1 MLLTLQASKPGMET
15 GEMIEIDYVGK
26 TDGEIFDLTVQE
38 KAEEAGLDTSSI
50 ELEPMKVLLGE
61 NYIIP
66 GLEDAL
72 MDMEVGEEKELEI
85 EAEEAYG
92 KRDSENIDT
101 FPESAFE
108 EQGVQVRPGEEIMVG
123 GKRGKVVSKGSGRVR
138 VDFNHPLAGKD
149 LEYWVKIVR
158 KVEDD
163 EEIAQG
169 FLDHR
174 LGHGSLEFDGDTVTV
189 VHKHEHDGHSHTL
202 SDEFK
207 DRLSE
212 EILEHT
218 EFEEVQFDE

>member
-1 MLLTLQASKPGMET
+1 MSGMKE

-26 TDGEIFDLTVQE
+26 TDGEVFDLTNEE
-38 KAEEAGLDTSSI
+38 KAEEEGINTEQLDLS
-50 ELEPMKVLLGE
+50 PMKVLLGE

-66 GLEDAL
+66 GLENAL

-85 EAEEAYG
+85 ESEQAYG
-92 KRDSENIDT
+92 KRDSGNIET

-108 EQGVQVRPGEEIMVG
+108 EQNVQVRQGEDIMVG
-123 GKRGKVVSKGSGRVR
+123 GRRGKVVSKGSGRVR

-149 LEYWVKIVR
+149 LEYWVKIVS

-169 FLDHR
+169 ILDHR

-189 VHKHEHDGHSHTL
+189 VHKHEHDSHSHTL

>member
-1 MLLTLQASKPGMET
+1 MSGMKE

-26 TDGEIFDLTVQE
+26 TDGEVFDLTNEE
-38 KAEEAGLDTSSI
+38 KAEEEGINTEQLDLS
-50 ELEPMKVLLGE
+50 PMKVLLGE

-66 GLEDAL
+66 GLENAL

-85 EAEEAYG
+85 ESEQAYG
-92 KRDSENIDT
+92 KRDSDNIET

-108 EQGVQVRPGEEIMVG
+108 EQNVQVRQGEDIMVG
-123 GKRGKVVSKGSGRVR
+123 GRRGKVVSKGSGRVR

-149 LEYWVKIVR
+149 LEYWVKIVS

-169 FLDHR
+169 ILDHR
-174 LGHGSLEFDGDTVTV
+174 LGHGSLEFDGDTLTV

>member
-1 MLLTLQASKPGMET
+1 MES

-26 TDGEIFDLTVQE
+26 TDGEVFDLTSKE
-38 KAEEAGLDTSSI
+38 KAEEEGVNTDQLDLS
-50 ELEPMKVLLGE
+50 PMKVLLGE

-72 MDMEVGEEKELEI
+72 MDMDVGEEKELEI
-85 EAEEAYG
+85 ESEQAYG
-92 KRDSENIDT
+92 KRDSDNIET

-108 EQGVQVRPGEEIMVG
+108 EQNVRVRQGEDIMVG
-123 GKRGKVVSKGSGRVR
+123 GRRGKVVSKGSGRVR

-149 LEYWVKIVR
+149 LEYWVKIVS

>member
-1 MLLTLQASKPGMET
+1 MSGMKE

-26 TDGEIFDLTVQE
+26 TDGEVFDLTNEE
-38 KAEEAGLDTSSI
+38 KAEEEGINTEQLDLS
-50 ELEPMKVLLGE
+50 PMKVLLGE

-66 GLEDAL
+66 GLENAL

-85 EAEEAYG
+85 ESEQAYG
-92 KRDSENIDT
+92 KRDSDNIET

-108 EQGVQVRPGEEIMVG
+108 EQNVQVRQGEDIMVSG
-123 GKRGKVVSKGSGRVR
+123 RRGKVVSKGSGRVR

-149 LEYWVKIVR
+149 LEYWVKIVS

-169 FLDHR
+169 ILDHR

>member
-1 MLLTLQASKPGMET
+1 MES

-26 TDGEIFDLTVQE
+26 TDGEVFDLTSKE
-38 KAEEAGLDTSSI
+38 KAEEEGVNTDQLDLS
-50 ELEPMKVLLGE
+50 PMKVLLGE

-72 MDMEVGEEKELEI
+72 MDMELGEEKELEI
-85 EAEEAYG
+85 ESEQAYG
-92 KRDSENIDT
+92 KRDSDNIET

-108 EQGVQVRPGEEIMVG
+108 EQNVRVRQGEDIMVG
-123 GKRGKVVSKGSGRVR
+123 GRRGKVVSKGSGRVR
-138 VDFNHPLAGKD
+138 VDFNPPLAGKD
-149 LEYWVKIVR
+149 LEYWVKIVS

-169 FLDHR
+169 IVDHR

-189 VHKHEHDGHSHTL
+189 VHKHEHDGHSHSL

-218 EFEEVQFDE
+218 DFEDVEFDE

>member
-1 MLLTLQASKPGMET
+1 MSGMKE

-26 TDGEIFDLTVQE
+26 TDGEVFNLTNEE
-38 KAEEAGLDTSSI
+38 KAEEEGINTEQLDLS
-50 ELEPMKVLLGE
+50 PMKVLLGE

-66 GLEDAL
+66 GLENAL

-92 KRDSENIDT
+92 KRDSDNIET

-108 EQGVQVRPGEEIMVG
+108 EQNVRVRQGEDIMVG
-123 GKRGKVVSKGSGRVR
+123 GRRGKVVSKGSGRVR

-149 LEYWVKIVR
+149 LEYWVKIVS

-169 FLDHR
+169 IVDHR

>member
-1 MLLTLQASKPGMET
+1 MES

-26 TDGEIFDLTVQE
+26 TDGEVFDLTSKE
-38 KAEEAGLDTSSI
+38 KAEEEGVNTDQLDLS
-50 ELEPMKVLLGE
+50 PMKVLLGE

-72 MDMEVGEEKELEI
+72 MDMDVGEEKELEI
-85 EAEEAYG
+85 ESEQAYG
-92 KRDSENIDT
+92 KRDSDNIET

-108 EQGVQVRPGEEIMVG
+108 EQNVRVRQGEDIMVG
-123 GKRGKVVSKGSGRVR
+123 GRRGKVVSKGSGRVR
-138 VDFNHPLAGKD
+138 VDFNPPLAGKD
-149 LEYWVKIVR
+149 LEYWVKIVS

-169 FLDHR
+169 IVDHR

-189 VHKHEHDGHSHTL
+189 VHKHEHDGHSHSL

-218 EFEEVQFDE
+218 DFEDVEFDE

>member
-1 MLLTLQASKPGMET
+1 
-15 GEMIEIDYVGK
+15 MIEIDYVGK
-26 TDGEIFDLTVQE
+26 TDGEVFDLTNKE
-38 KAEEAGLDTSSI
+38 KAEEEGIDTSQI

-72 MDMEVGEEKELEI
+72 MDMDVEDEKELEI
-85 EAEEAYG
+85 EAEQAYG
-92 KRDSENIDT
+92 NRDSDNIDT

-123 GKRGKVVSKGSGRVR
+123 GQRGKVVSKGSGRVR

-163 EEIAQG
+163 EKIAEG
-169 FLDHR
+169 IVDHR
-174 LGHGSLEFDGDTVTV
+174 LGHGELEFDEDTVTV
-189 VHKHEHDGHSHTL
+189 VHKHEHDGHSHSL

-207 DRLSE
+207 ERLTE
-212 EILEHT
+212 EILENT
-218 EFEEVQFDE
+218 EFEQVEFDE